1 VPIDDRDMQDA
12 LDSYNSRLAKSHSR
26 TRLFSGLA
34 MCAAA
39 ALSWGLA
46 ALGAVS
52 VLTDPKVGADF
63 DSGTHTRDVAGIG
76 SGIAICALVGLLL
89 LIGVVWRGPSLMRWI
104 GVVILLL
111 GGVPLLWAVCFA
123 FALSR

>member
-1 VPIDDRDMQDA
+1 MQDA
-12 LDSYNSRLAKSHSR
+12 LDSYNSRLAKSHGR
-26 TRLFSGLA
+26 TRLYSGLA
-34 MCAAA
+34 MCAGA

-63 DSGTHTRDVAGIG
+63 DSGTHTRNVAGIG
-76 SGIAICALVGLLL
+76 SGAAICAIVGFLL
-89 LIGVVWRGPSLMRWI
+89 LIGVVWRGPSFMRWI

-111 GGVPLLWAVCFA
+111 GGVPLLWTVCFA

>member
-1 VPIDDRDMQDA
+1 MQDA
-12 LDSYNSRLAKSHSR
+12 LDSYNSRLAKSHGR

-34 MCAAA
+34 MCAGA

-63 DSGTHTRDVAGIG
+63 DSGTHTRNVAGIG
-76 SGIAICALVGLLL
+76 SGAAICATVGLLL